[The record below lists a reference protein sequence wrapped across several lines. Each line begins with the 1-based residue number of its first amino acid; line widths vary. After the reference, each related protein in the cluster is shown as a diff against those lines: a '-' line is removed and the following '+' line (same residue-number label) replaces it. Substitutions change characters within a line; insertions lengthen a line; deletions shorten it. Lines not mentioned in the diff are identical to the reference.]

1 MRSEIGGG
9 PFQPGSGVLPPHLA
23 GREREQ
29 DLFRTLL
36 ARLDRGEAPPGEVIL
51 YGPRG
56 NGKTALLAW
65 VSEFASE
72 STGESTGVDVEER
85 TPSEF
90 DSPAGL
96 AELLLPAS
104 WWKTLKPD
112 QVGVRGITWRP
123 GKRSA
128 APTPAQVLALRAGRK
143 PLVALLDEA
152 HTLDP
157 RVGRALLNAAQKVR
171 RSAPFL
177 LVLAGTPNLR
187 DHLASMGASF
197 WNRGR
202 KLRIG
207 RLDEGAAAEAIREP
221 LAAEDIT
228 IADDAL
234 EHLVRDSHGYPFF
247 VQLWGEAVWARAVE
261 TSRQQVVSEDVR
273 ACQAVFDEQRD
284 DYYADRH
291 DELEEL
297 RLLRPARAVAE
308 TFESRPALSGGELDA
323 AIRRGFGEDAG
334 DDEVDAAAQQ
344 FRHLGYIW
352 RAGTRRLWEPGIPS
366 LMDYILREVPA
377 RHGSGGRRPC

>member
-1 MRSEIGGG
+1 MRSQIGAG

-72 STGESTGVDVEER
+72 ATGVDVEEL

-90 DSPAGL
+90 DSPARL

-112 QVGVRGITWRP
+112 EVGVRGITWRP

-157 RVGRALLNAAQKVR
+157 EVGRPLLNAAQKVR
-171 RSAPFL
+171 RSAPL
-177 LVLAGTPNLR
+177 LPVLAGTPNLR

-207 RLDEGAAAEAIREP
+207 RLDERATAEAIREP
-221 LAAEDIT
+221 LEAEDISIT
-228 IADDAL
+228 DDAL

-261 TSRQQVVSEDVR
+261 TSRQEVVSEDVR
-273 ACQAVFDEQRD
+273 ACRAVFDEQRD
-284 DYYADRH
+284 DYYSDRY
-291 DELEEL
+291 DELKEL

-308 TFESRPALSGGELDA
+308 TFESRPVLTDGELEA
-323 AIRRGFGEDAG
+323 AIRRGFGEAAG
-334 DDEVDAAAQQ
+334 DDEVVAAERKL
-344 FRHLGYIW
+344 RHLGFVW
-352 RAGTRRLWEPGIPS
+352 RAGAMPEWEPGIPS
-366 LMDYILREVPA
+366 LMDYILREVP
-377 RHGSGGRRPC
+377 PP

>member
-1 MRSEIGGG
+1 MRSQIGAG

-65 VSEFASE
+65 VSEFAGE
-72 STGESTGVDVEER
+72 STGESAGVDVEEL

-90 DSPAGL
+90 DSPTRL
-96 AELLLPAS
+96 ADLLLPAS

-112 QVGVRGITWRP
+112 EVGVRGITWRP

-143 PLVALLDEA
+143 PLVVLLDEA

-157 RVGRALLNAAQKVR
+157 EVGRALLNAAQKVR
-171 RSAPFL
+171 RSAPLL

-207 RLDEGAAAEAIREP
+207 RLDERATAEAIREP
-221 LAAEDIT
+221 LEAEDISIT
-228 IADDAL
+228 DDAL
-234 EHLVRDSHGYPFF
+234 ERLVRDSHGYPFF

-261 TSRQQVVSEDVR
+261 TSRQEVVSEDVR
-273 ACQAVFDEQRD
+273 ACRAVFDEQRD
-284 DYYADRH
+284 DYYSDRY
-291 DELEEL
+291 DELKEL
-297 RLLRPARAVAE
+297 QLLRPARAVAE
-308 TFESRPALSGGELDA
+308 TFESRPVLTDSELEA
-323 AIRRGFGEDAG
+323 AIRRGFGEAAG
-334 DDEVDAAAQQ
+334 DDEVVAAERKL
-344 FRHLGYIW
+344 RHLGFVW
-352 RAGTRRLWEPGIPS
+352 RAGAMPEWEPGIPS
-366 LMDYILREVPA
+366 LMAHILRAVPA
-377 RHGSGGRRPC
+377 P

>member
-1 MRSEIGGG
+1 MRSQIGAG
-9 PFQPGSGVLPPHLA
+9 PFQPGSGVLPPYLA

-36 ARLDRGEAPPGEVIL
+36 ARLDRGEAPPGEVVL

-65 VSEFASE
+65 VSEFAS
-72 STGESTGVDVEER
+72 GSTGVDVEEL

-90 DSPAGL
+90 DSPTGL
-96 AELLLPAS
+96 AELLLPDS
-104 WWKTLKPD
+104 WWKTLRPD
-112 QVGVRGITWRP
+112 EVGVRGITWRP
-123 GKRSA
+123 GERSA
-128 APTPAQVLALRAGRK
+128 APAPAQVLALRAARK
-143 PLVALLDEA
+143 PLVVLLDEA

-157 RVGRALLNAAQKVR
+157 GVGRSLLNAAQKVR

-187 DHLASMGASF
+187 DHLGTMGASF
-197 WNRGR
+197 WNRSR

-207 RLDEGAAAEAIREP
+207 RLDERAAAEAIREP
-221 LAAEDIT
+221 LE
-228 IADDAL
+228 ADDLAITNEAL

-261 TSRQQVVSEDVR
+261 TSRQQVVLEDAR

-284 DYYADRH
+284 DYYGDRH
-291 DELEEL
+291 DELEKL

-308 TFESRPALSGGELDA
+308 AFESRPALSGSELEA
-323 AIRRGFGEDAG
+323 AIRRGSGEAAG
-334 DDEVDAAAQQ
+334 EDEVDAAAQQ

-377 RHGSGGRRPC
+377 P

>member
-65 VSEFASE
+65 VSEFA
-72 STGESTGVDVEER
+72 GEATGVDVEEL

-96 AELLLPAS
+96 AELLLPPS

-152 HTLDP
+152 HTLDQK
-157 RVGRALLNAAQKVR
+157 VGRSLLNAAQKVR
-171 RSAPFL
+171 RSAPFF

-261 TSRQQVVSEDVR
+261 TSRQRVVLED
-273 ACQAVFDEQRD
+273 
-284 DYYADRH
+284 
-291 DELEEL
+291 
-297 RLLRPARAVAE
+297 ARAPAKPFS
-308 TFESRPALSGGELDA
+308 TSSGTTTTPTATTNWKNCGCCARRGRSRRPSSRVPPSPAANWMPPSGEVSARTPATTKWTRRRSSSAISATSGGP
-323 AIRRGFGEDAG
+323 
-334 DDEVDAAAQQ
+334 
-344 FRHLGYIW
+344 
-352 RAGTRRLWEPGIPS
+352 EPVGCGN
-366 LMDYILREVPA
+366 PA
-377 RHGSGGRRPC
+377 FPA